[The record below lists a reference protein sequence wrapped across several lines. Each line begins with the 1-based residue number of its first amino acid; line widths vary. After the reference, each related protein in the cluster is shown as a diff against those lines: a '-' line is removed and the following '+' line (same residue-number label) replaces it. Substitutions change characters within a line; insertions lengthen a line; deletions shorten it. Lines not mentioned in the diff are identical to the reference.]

1 MIQSKM
7 IYNSIRIL
15 IILLSLVIVQS
26 TFAQQ
31 LAFPGAEGYG
41 QYTTGG
47 RGGAV
52 IEVTN
57 LNDSG
62 EGSLRAAI
70 ETEGPRTIVFRVSG
84 TIELLS
90 NLNIK
95 KGNVTIAG
103 QTAPGDGICIR
114 NYTVRVDTS
123 NVIIRYMRFRM
134 GDVYAQEN
142 DAIWGRDHKDII
154 IDHCS
159 MSWSTDEA
167 SSFYDNENFTL
178 QWCLVAESLNR
189 SVHGKGDHG
198 YGGIWGG
205 MGATFHH
212 NLLAHHKSRN
222 PRFQGSRYN
231 STPETELVDYVNNV
245 IYNWGDNSAYGGEGG
260 NQNIRLNYYKYGP
273 ATSSSSKRYR
283 IIEPSDTAGN
293 WYVADNFVF
302 GYPNIT
308 SDNWSGGVQG
318 SYSNYQKNKNI
329 TTPFPYAPVQTQS
342 PEEAYQ
348 LVLEGVGA
356 VLPKRDVVDARII
369 EEVRDQTATFGGA
382 YGAGTGIIDSQ
393 SEVGGWPLLLSAP
406 APTDNDHD
414 GMPDEWELANGLSPT
429 DAEDRNGD
437 LDGDGYT
444 NLEEYLNSI
453 VPTVTDF
460 ILQPTMLTAE
470 LDGPISVRLNWA
482 DNSTNENGFRV
493 ERATDGDYTEIA
505 DLAANVTTYF
515 DEGLEDYTLY
525 KYRVIAY
532 NDTLI
537 SAYSNI
543 TEITTSS
550 EQAPPDKAV
559 AVFPAANAT
568 FQNTSLRIKWIPA
581 PNVTSH
587 NVYFGTE
594 NPPAFIGNTT
604 DSVYTFEGLD
614 ISRKYYWRI
623 DEINQFG
630 TTVGTVNSFTTVTNN
645 LPSIRVAYWPLD
657 QEDGNDITDKGGFK
671 NHGYRES
678 MSENPWVSGIND
690 DALNFDGN
698 DDMVVIENYG
708 LIDFGEASFTVSI
721 WVKVNRYIE
730 NSMYILSKGS
740 FNADQDA
747 GTNGAWYGLE
757 LNGDELRFSI
767 DDNANESS
775 VSSEGASGM
784 LGDDWNHIVAVRDTG
799 NHKIRLYHNGRK
811 IAEGD
816 DATGNIANLETLLL
830 GNSYSLDTPFNGALD
845 EIKFFNY
852 ALTTSEILEITNE
865 FITNAEESQPEEFVL
880 NAANYP
886 NPFNPVTTIIY
897 QLPEASRVTLEVFDI
912 LGSKVETLVNEYKF
926 AGRHTVRFDGN
937 GLTSGLYIYRL
948 TTPYTTITR
957 KMTLIK

>member
-1 MIQSKM
+1 MIQYKV
-7 IYNSIRIL
+7 NFCSINIL
-15 IILLSLVIVQS
+15 VVLFSLVIFQP
-26 TFAQQ
+26 TLAQQ

-47 RGGAV
+47 RGGVV

-70 ETEGPRTIVFRVSG
+70 ETNGPRTIVFKVSG
-84 TIELLS
+84 TIELQS

-142 DAIWGRDHKDII
+142 DAIWGRDNKDII

-167 SSFYDNENFTL
+167 SSFYDNENFTM

-308 SDNWSGGVQG
+308 ADNWSGGVQG
-318 SYSNYQKNKNI
+318 SNSNYQKSKNI
-329 TTPFPYAPVQTQS
+329 TTPFPYASVQTQS
-342 PEEAYQ
+342 PEVAYE
-348 LVLEGVGA
+348 LVLENVGA
-356 VLPKRDVVDARII
+356 VLPKRDVVDSRIVD
-369 EEVRDQTATFGGA
+369 EVRNQTATFGA
-382 YGAGTGIIDSQ
+382 SFGAGTGIIDTQ
-393 SEVGGWPLLLSAP
+393 GDVGGWPLLLSAP
-406 APTDNDHD
+406 APEDSDHD
-414 GMPDEWELANGLSPT
+414 GMPDEWELANGLNAN

-453 VPTVTDF
+453 VPTVTEY

-482 DNSTNENGFRV
+482 DNSNNENGFRV
-493 ERATDGDYTEIA
+493 ERATYDDYTEIA
-505 DLAANVTTYF
+505 DLSADVTTYF

-532 NDTLI
+532 NDTLS
-537 SAYSNI
+537 SAYSNVA
-543 TEITTSS
+543 EITTSS

-568 FQNTSLRIKWIPA
+568 FQSTSLRLKWQPA
-581 PNVTSH
+581 PNATSH
-587 NVYFGTE
+587 DIYFGTE
-594 NPPAFIGNTT
+594 NPPVFLGNTT
-604 DSVYTFEGLD
+604 DSLFTVEDLEMAK
-614 ISRKYYWRI
+614 KYYWRI
-623 DEINQFG
+623 DEANQFG
-630 TTVGTVNSFTTVTNN
+630 TTVGTVNSFTTIYNLTNE
-645 LPSIRVAYWPLD
+645 IRIAYWPLD
-657 QEDGNDITDKGGFK
+657 KEEGITITDKGGFR
-671 NHGYRES
+671 NHGYRED
-678 MSENPWVSGIND
+678 MSDNPWVNGISD
-690 DALNFDGN
+690 DALNFDGV
-698 DDMVVIENYG
+698 DDRVVIENFG
-708 LIDFGEASFTVSI
+708 LINFGEGSFTISL
-721 WVKVNRYIE
+721 WVKVNKYSE
-730 NSMYILSKGS
+730 NSMYLLSKGS
-740 FNADQDA
+740 FNVDQDD

-757 LNGDELRFSI
+757 LNGDELSFSI

-775 VSSEGASGM
+775 VSSEGALGM
-784 LGDDWNHIVAVRDTG
+784 LGDDWNHVVAVRDTD
-799 NHKIRLYHNGRK
+799 NNKIRLYHNGRK

-816 DATGNIANLETLLL
+816 DVTGNIANLEELLL
-830 GNSYSLDTPFNGALD
+830 CNSYFLDTPFNGALD
-845 EIKFFNY
+845 EIKLFNY
-852 ALTTSEILEITNE
+852 ALTTTEILEITNE
-865 FITNAEESQPEEFVL
+865 FITGADETQPAEFVL
-880 NAANYP
+880 DAANYP
-886 NPFNPVTTIIY
+886 NPFNPVTTITY
-897 QLPEASRVTLEVFDI
+897 QLPEASRITIEVFDI
-912 LGSKVETLVNEYKF
+912 LGSRVATLINEYKY
-926 AGRHTVRFDGN
+926 AGKYSVRFDAST
-937 GLTSGLYIYRL
+937 LTSGLYIYRL
-948 TTPYTTITR
+948 TTPYTVITR